1 MTRSGLRS
9 SRIFE
14 RPGLRALLDE
24 EIERIVDR
32 HVGDDV
38 DFDLQ
43 FVDKFREDV
52 AREPVA
58 VRILLMVHEM
68 LGGRNLQRVRD
79 DPGAAVGRGPE
90 PDDLRA
96 ERHRAIVFVVCE
108 VMDRGSDRH
117 GFRGLVTA
125 RRPFHNLLRR
135 TIGAGRGALAA
146 ALAERGWRGR
156 RPRLRRRPSSAIGEC
171 RWRAQWTAKGILRAT
186 GLAQPFWQKEFFD
199 HLLRSD
205 ESYEFKWLYVR
216 ENPVRAGLVSTADD
230 WPYAGEITPIM
241 R

>member
-1 MTRSGLRS
+1 MFGRAVDDEIGLEVLG
-9 SRIFE
+9 IFE

-38 DFDLQ
+38 DLDLQ
-43 FVDKFREDV
+43 LVDELRKDV

-68 LGGRNLQRVRD
+68 VGGRHLQRVRD

-96 ERHRAIVFVVCE
+96 ERNRAIVFVVRE

-135 TIGAGRGALAA
+135 TIA
-146 ALAERGWRGR
+146 
-156 RPRLRRRPSSAIGEC
+156 RLSRDR
-171 RWRAQWTAKGILRAT
+171 
-186 GLAQPFWQKEFFD
+186 
-199 HLLRSD
+199 
-205 ESYEFKWLYVR
+205 
-216 ENPVRAGLVSTADD
+216 
-230 WPYAGEITPIM
+230 
-241 R
+241 